1 MTAGRDI
8 RHLSARVPA
17 DLAVRLEVLQRRMRL
32 KYLSDALVA
41 ALERGLDAL
50 ERERAGHARLDVQVA
65 RIDHLMVTAVA
76 ILNVVH
82 ELDPEAV
89 AGMRRSILERL
100 DGRSWAAASPP
111 LAGAG
116 TPARSCDE

>member
-1 MTAGRDI
+1 MMASREI

-17 DLAVRLEVLQRRMRL
+17 DLAERLEVLRARL
-32 KYLSDALVA
+32 RAKHLSDALVL

-50 ERERAGHARLDVQVA
+50 EREAAGHVRLDVRIA

-89 AGMRRSILERL
+89 VEMREAVLRRVGS
-100 DGRSWAAASPP
+100 
-111 LAGAG
+111 
-116 TPARSCDE
+116 